1 MTDGFEIDVE
11 VRGSERAVVILHKL
25 PKDVLGKVRLAMFDA
40 ANLLR
45 TKAIAGIKEG
55 PKTGRKYAR
64 QFKKSKHGRWK
75 KKAFRW
81 HTASSPG
88 EYPAYD
94 RGGLVQSLIVD
105 VYGDYVQ
112 MGSSTAR
119 VKKGKRNINPQYP
132 VFLEEGTKRMSA
144 RPWLEPT
151 LVASTEA
158 IKRMIRES
166 VKKAIP

>member
-11 VRGSERAVVILHKL
+11 VRGGERAVVVLHHL
-25 PKDVLGKVRLAMFDA
+25 PEDIRKEVRLAIVDA

-45 TKAIAGIKEG
+45 TKAIRGMQRT
-55 PKTGRKYAR
+55 PKTGRSYSR
-64 QFKKSKHGRWK
+64 QFKKGRTQGGRRRALK
-75 KKAFRW
+75 W

-88 EYPAYD
+88 QYPAID
-94 RGGLVQSLIVD
+94 RGGLVASLLVD
-105 VYGDYVQ
+105 VYGDYVE
-112 MGSSTAR
+112 MGSAIAR
-119 VKKGKRNINPQYP
+119 IRKGKSKGSVQYP

-151 LVASTEA
+151 LMASRGA
-158 IKRMIRES
+158 IQRMIRES